1 MVAYDRAVWRARGRG
16 APRNFPAADPGRDP
30 FVLARE
36 GGTWAEF
43 VGDLRA
49 WGQST
54 FPGDGGRP
62 AASRAA
68 RAACAPARSGKRK
81 RDESKV
87 VTPPASLFP
96 PTTNALDVV
105 RAAAAGVD
113 AARAAAAAAANPV
126 PRADA
131 VAILDA
137 LLAAQSEPAP
147 HALAAI
153 EAQARVVSLARGG
166 EGGWVATALRQVAP
180 LSPPPSPAD
189 WDLDHLPP
197 RTSRTDGWGGAW
209 GWCLGFLVGGGREA
223 AGRYSGPRA
232 APDTVTHWRSHGRGV
247 GGGAEGLAAQ
257 PPPRTPRLG
266 VSRCPRSPATA
277 PPRAGWR
284 CWPPSWRQ
292 SGRASAPMR
301 RAPTP
306 RRAPP
311 CSRRMKPRRAW
322 RTTMS

>member
-68 RAACAPARSGKRK
+68 RAARAPARSCKRK
-81 RDESKV
+81 RDDSKV

-105 RAAAAGVD
+105 RAAAAGAA

-197 RTSRTDGWGGAW
+197 RTSRTDG
-209 GWCLGFLVGGGREA
+209 
-223 AGRYSGPRA
+223 
-232 APDTVTHWRSHGRGV
+232 
-247 GGGAEGLAAQ
+247 
-257 PPPRTPRLG
+257 
-266 VSRCPRSPATA
+266 
-277 PPRAGWR
+277 
-284 CWPPSWRQ
+284 
-292 SGRASAPMR
+292 
-301 RAPTP
+301 
-306 RRAPP
+306 
-311 CSRRMKPRRAW
+311 
-322 RTTMS
+322 

>member
-1 MVAYDRAVWRARGRG
+1 MDALRRPRARQTPRDAGERKRRRREGWRRARARDPGARPTLDPSPAPPLPLGAFGTEEQALVAYDRAVWRARGRG

-68 RAACAPARSGKRK
+68 RAARAPARSGKRK

-87 VTPPASLFP
+87 VSPPASLFP

-105 RAAAAGVD
+105 RAAAAGVA

-166 EGGWVATALRQVAP
+166 ERGWVATALRQVAP

-209 GWCLGFLVGGGREA
+209 
-223 AGRYSGPRA
+223 
-232 APDTVTHWRSHGRGV
+232 
-247 GGGAEGLAAQ
+247 
-257 PPPRTPRLG
+257 
-266 VSRCPRSPATA
+266 
-277 PPRAGWR
+277 
-284 CWPPSWRQ
+284 
-292 SGRASAPMR
+292 
-301 RAPTP
+301 
-306 RRAPP
+306 
-311 CSRRMKPRRAW
+311 
-322 RTTMS
+322 